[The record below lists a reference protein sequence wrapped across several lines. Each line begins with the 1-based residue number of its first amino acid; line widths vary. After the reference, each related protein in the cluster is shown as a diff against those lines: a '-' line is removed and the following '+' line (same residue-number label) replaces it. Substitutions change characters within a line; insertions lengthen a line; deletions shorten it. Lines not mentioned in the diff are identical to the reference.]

1 MNYKQHLIDHLV
13 LQNKLNYGDDVLLGS
28 VGINVPEYIRKT
40 AINLIETNH
49 KWYLDNLVTS
59 TRTYRLPE
67 YQLSC
72 QYATLVLGG
81 KSYLLFPCEIEE
93 RFPSGKS
100 EANLASWMW
109 SRYGKSIDIS
119 VVLFPSDDD
128 WKNIY
133 DVNREVIIKNYLRY
147 EEEQEKIRIQ
157 LDKEQSVINKYH
169 IN

>member
-1 MNYKQHLIDHLV
+1 MNYKQHLIYHIV
-13 LQNKLNYGDDVLLGS
+13 NQSKLQYGNDVVVDS
-28 VGINVPEYIRKT
+28 IGIDVPEYITNT
-40 AINLIETNH
+40 AINLIEINRQ
-49 KWYLDNLVTS
+49 WYLDNLATN
-59 TRTYRLPE
+59 TRTYRVPE

-93 RFPSGKS
+93 RFASGES

-119 VVLFPSDDD
+119 VVLFPSDED

-147 EEEQEKIRIQ
+147 EEEQEKLRIQ